1 MSKLPGD
8 ASRVDAEAGVQDPMH
23 PLAALFADLARR
35 VYPPVDGVTE
45 AMPRAVGAAAAVLS
59 FTGHCVVAADV
70 DAAWVS
76 AQCPPWKLT
85 AAYSPAFL
93 IALAERVGGHP
104 EALDVLLGAPAL
116 DGTPELPLL
125 RTRALDEHPR
135 VARAYRMRTDV
146 RVYLTEDGAGL
157 LTLGR
162 GVAGRWEAGFE
173 VDASARNQGLGRR
186 LAAAGR
192 QLVPP
197 GEFLFLQVA
206 PGNATSLRAVLA
218 AGFVP
223 LGSEQLLIAA

>member
-1 MSKLPGD
+1 MSSLSGAPPPLG
-8 ASRVDAEAGVQDPMH
+8 AEAGVQDPMH

-45 AMPRAVGAAAAVLS
+45 AMPRAAGAAAVVLS

-70 DAAWVS
+70 DPAWGS
-76 AQCPPWKLT
+76 AECPPLKLT

-93 IALAERVGGHP
+93 TALAERVGRQPG
-104 EALDVLLGAPAL
+104 ALDVLLGAPAIAWA
-116 DGTPELPLL
+116 PELPLRL
-125 RTRALDEHPR
+125 TRALDEHPR
-135 VARAYRMRTDV
+135 VARAYHMRTDV

-157 LTLGR
+157 LTLGP
-162 GVAGRWEAGFE
+162 GVAVRGQAGFE
-173 VDASARNQGLGRR
+173 VDASTRNQGLGRR

-192 QLVPP
+192 QLIPP

-206 PGNATSLRAVLA
+206 PGNAASLRAILA

-223 LGSEQLLIAA
+223 LG

>member
-1 MSKLPGD
+1 MSNLSSAAP
-8 ASRVDAEAGVQDPMH
+8 RVDGEAGVQDPMH

-45 AMPRAVGAAAAVLS
+45 AVSRAAGAVAAVLS

-70 DAAWVS
+70 DAGWVS
-76 AQCPPWKLT
+76 AQCPPWQLT

-93 IALAERVGGHP
+93 TALAERVGAQP
-104 EALDVLLGAPAL
+104 QALDVLLGAPAL

-125 RTRALDEHPR
+125 LTRSLDEHPR

-146 RVYLTEDGAGL
+146 RVYLTGDGAGL

-173 VDASARNQGLGRR
+173 VDPGARNQGLGRR
-186 LAAAGR
+186 LAAAAR
-192 QLVPP
+192 QLVPA

-223 LGSEQLLIAA
+223 LGSEQLLIPA